1 MRKDE
6 QGLTL
11 LELLVS
17 ISILGIIVTG
27 LYQALGTSI
36 SSYDIASN
44 KQDLL
49 AQARYTMGRMAMF
62 VQECDQIAVPD
73 SETAQ
78 EVLRV
83 NERLQDS
90 YGNAIHAYSAGGD
103 GLLDADNDG
112 DGIVNED
119 DTAPDPVEWIT
130 FDLDKSDPT
139 NWKLRE
145 MMPDY
150 STGTLDDY
158 RAQEILCENVKAFHC
173 KLLASNLVEIGL
185 GLNNG
190 GSEVSLK
197 TRIKA
202 RFMD

>member
-11 LELLVS
+11 LELLIS

-49 AQARYTMGRMAMF
+49 AQARYAMERMIIF

-83 NERLQDS
+83 NERLQDT
-90 YGNAIHAYSAGGD
+90 YDNTADVYSADGD

-119 DTAPDPVEWIT
+119 DMSPDPVEWIS
-130 FDLDKSDPT
+130 FFLDKSEAT
-139 NWKLRE
+139 NWRLME
-145 MMPDY
+145 IAPEY
-150 STGTLDDY
+150 GTATLDDY
-158 RAQEILCENVKAFHC
+158 RAQETLCENVKAFHC

-185 GLNNG
+185 SLNNG

-197 TRIKA
+197 TRTKA
-202 RFMD
+202 RFVD